1 MKVTEKD
8 VACIA
13 ELASLE
19 LTIAERERMV
29 HDLNQVLDYIDILN
43 EADTTLLSSND
54 SGAAAPAP
62 PIAQTLRDDETVPS
76 LPRTDALKNAPQTDG
91 IYFQVP
97 KVIERE

>member
-8 VACIA
+8 VASIA

-43 EADTTLLSSND
+43 EADTSLSPSND
-54 SGAAAPAP
+54 SADPAP
-62 PIAQTLRDDETVPS
+62 PIAQTLRDDQTAPS
-76 LPRTDALKNAPQTDG
+76 LPRTDALKNAPQSDG

-97 KVIERE
+97 KVIER